1 MVKGDLS
8 NVTEVVSYF
17 DGSEPW
23 ETSARAYESGAD
35 QQTPPPSR
43 SPRAPEAGTQGP
55 EGGQESAIAWP
66 LHVGP
71 THTPIVCRIAEEET
85 QFFGCDLNSKFSFI
99 NTVKN
104 LQ

>member
-1 MVKGDLS
+1 MMDQSRGKPLLELMSRELTSRLRPLPGHQ
-8 NVTEVVSYF
+8 
-17 DGSEPW
+17 EPL
-23 ETSARAYESGAD
+23 RQGHRDQRGGGA
-35 QQTPPPSR
+35 
-43 SPRAPEAGTQGP
+43 G
-55 EGGQESAIAWP
+55 ESAIAWP